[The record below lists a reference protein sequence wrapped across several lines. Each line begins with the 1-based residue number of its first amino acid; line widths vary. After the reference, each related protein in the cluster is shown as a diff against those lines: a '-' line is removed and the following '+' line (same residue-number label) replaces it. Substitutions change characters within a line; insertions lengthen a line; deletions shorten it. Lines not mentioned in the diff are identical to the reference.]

1 MASLG
6 DGRGTLSM
14 RTAAPAVRITGI
26 KVPATVLDETC
37 LPVREHLP
45 LLTVFYLFLS
55 STVSFCQFLGLL
67 TTFEPIAPSSY

>member
-6 DGRGTLSM
+6 DGRGTLQ
-14 RTAAPAVRITGI
+14 TAALAVRITGI
-26 KVPATVLDETC
+26 KVPTTVLDETR

>member
-6 DGRGTLSM
+6 DGRGTL

-26 KVPATVLDETC
+26 TVPTMVLDEPR

-55 STVSFCQFLGLL
+55 STVCSCQFLGLL
-67 TTFEPIAPSSY
+67 TTFEPVAPSS